1 MEKRLYIYRMQKI
14 VFNPNMNKYT
24 ADNIL
29 YLDGM
34 EHIRTRPSM
43 YIGDTGLKGF
53 HHLVYEVVD
62 NSMDEALAGFCNE
75 INVIINSDKS
85 ITVIDNGRGIPVDIH
100 KKEGC
105 SALEVVMTKIG
116 AGGKFDKFSYKISG
130 GLHGIGISC
139 VNALSS
145 LLFVKVFREG
155 KVFFQEYSR
164 GKAVSKVEQ
173 ISKSNKPKKSG
184 TEITFQAD
192 ETIFKNVSYSYETI
206 AIRLREL
213 SFLERGIYINLID
226 EREISEGGIPR
237 MDKFFSEGGLKDF
250 ILFLDKNR
258 VPIIPDVISIYG
270 KKEKVSV
277 EVAMRYNHSFEENI
291 HSYVNN
297 IKTNEGGTHLTGF
310 RRALTRTFKKYSFL
324 NKVEFTGE
332 DFREGI
338 TAIVSV
344 KIYHPQFEG
353 QTKTKLGNPE
363 VSGAVE
369 KIVVN
374 SLSKFIEGNP
384 RFYNKILEKVF
395 LASKARLAA
404 KKARDFLKKNNS
416 ITNNFISFPIKLADC
431 SLNNPEKCE
440 IYLVEGDSAG
450 GTAKQGRDR
459 NFQAILPLKGKI
471 LNVEKSLQYRA
482 FENEEIRNIFYALGV
497 GIKPDNKE
505 LNLER
510 LRYHKIII
518 MTDADTDGSHI
529 STLILTFFF
538 RYMRTL
544 IEKGFIYIATPP
556 LYMIKKGNRKVYAWS
571 DREREKL
578 ISEVKKGIIVQRY
591 KGLGEMT
598 AEQLWDTTMN
608 PENRTLRK
616 VNIENLVDTDR
627 IFSLLMGD
635 NVPSRKKFIEMNALN
650 ATIDT

>member
-1 MEKRLYIYRMQKI
+1 MKKS
-14 VFNPNMNKYT
+14 NTTYT

-29 YLDGM
+29 YLDSI

-85 ITVIDNGRGIPVDIH
+85 ITVIDNGRGIPVDFH

-116 AGGKFDKFSYKISG
+116 AGGKFDKNSYKISG
-130 GLHGIGISC
+130 GLHGVGISC

-155 KVFFQEYSR
+155 KVFLQEYSR
-164 GKAVSKVEQ
+164 GKSVSKVEQ
-173 ISKSNKPKKSG
+173 ISQSNNPKKRG

-192 ETIFKNVSYSYETI
+192 ENIFKNVSYSYETI

-237 MDKFFSEGGLKDF
+237 NEKFFSEGGLKDF
-250 ILFLDKNR
+250 ILFIDKNR
-258 VPIIPDVISIYG
+258 VPIIPDVIYITG
-270 KKEKVSV
+270 KKEKVSI
-277 EVAMRYNHSFEENI
+277 EVAMRYNHSFNENI

-297 IKTNEGGTHLTGF
+297 INTNEGGTHLTGF
-310 RRALTRTFKKYSFL
+310 RRALTRTFKKYADEYSLL
-324 NKVEFTGE
+324 NKVEITGD

-344 KIYHPQFEG
+344 KIDHPQFEG

-374 SLSKFIEGNP
+374 YLSKYLEENP
-384 RFYNKILEKVF
+384 RFSRKILEKVL
-395 LASKARLAA
+395 LASKARQAA
-404 KKARDFLKKNNS
+404 KKARYFLQKINNNS
-416 ITNNFISFPIKLADC
+416 ISISFPVKLADC

-459 NFQAILPLKGKI
+459 NFQAILPLRGKI
-471 LNVEKSLQYRA
+471 LNVEKSIPYRA
-482 FENEEIRNIFYALGV
+482 FENEEIRNIFSALGLYI
-497 GIKPDNKE
+497 GTNNKE

-518 MTDADTDGSHI
+518 MTDADTDGRHI

-544 IEKGFIYIATPP
+544 IEKGYIYIATPP

-598 AEQLWDTTMN
+598 AQQLWDTTMN

-627 IFSLLMGD
+627 IFSLLMGGD
-635 NVPSRKKFIEMNALN
+635 VPPRKKFIEMNALN

>member
-1 MEKRLYIYRMQKI
+1 
-14 VFNPNMNKYT
+14 MNTYT

-29 YLDGM
+29 YLDSI

-62 NSMDEALAGFCNE
+62 NSMDEALTGFCNE

-85 ITVIDNGRGIPVDIH
+85 ITVIDNGRGIPVDFH

-116 AGGKFDKFSYKISG
+116 AGGKFDKNSYSISG

-155 KVFFQEYSR
+155 KVFLQEYSI
-164 GKAVSKVEQ
+164 GKSVSKVEQ
-173 ISKSNKPKKSG
+173 ISQSNKPKKSG

-192 ETIFKNVSYSYETI
+192 ENIFKNISYSYETI

-237 MDKFFSEGGLKDF
+237 MEKFFSEGGLKDF

-258 VPIIPDVISIYG
+258 VPIIPDVIYISG
-270 KKEKVSV
+270 KKEKVSI

-324 NKVEFTGE
+324 NKEKVEFTGD
-332 DFREGI
+332 DFKEGI

-344 KIYHPQFEG
+344 KIDHPQFEG

-374 SLSKFIEGNP
+374 YLSKFLEENP
-384 RFYNKILEKVF
+384 RFSSQILEKVL

-404 KKARDFLKKNNS
+404 KKARVQKNNS
-416 ITNNFISFPIKLADC
+416 INNNSISFPVKLADC

-482 FENEEIRNIFYALGV
+482 FENEEIRNIFYALGL
-497 GIKPDNKE
+497 GIKTDNKE

-544 IEKGFIYIATPP
+544 IEKGYIYIATPP

-635 NVPSRKKFIEMNALN
+635 DVPSRKKFIEMNALN

>member
-1 MEKRLYIYRMQKI
+1 
-14 VFNPNMNKYT
+14 MNTYT

-29 YLDGM
+29 YLDSI

-62 NSMDEALAGFCNE
+62 NSMDEALTGFCNE

-85 ITVIDNGRGIPVDIH
+85 ITVIDNGRGIPVDFH

-105 SALEVVMTKIG
+105 SALEVVLTKIG
-116 AGGKFDKFSYKISG
+116 AGGKFDKNSYKISG

-164 GKAVSKVEQ
+164 GKSVSKVEQ
-173 ISKSNKPKKSG
+173 ISQSNKPKKSG

-192 ETIFKNVSYSYETI
+192 ENIFKFKNVSYSYETI

-226 EREISEGGIPR
+226 EREISEVGIPR
-237 MDKFFSEGGLKDF
+237 MEKFFSEGGLKDF

-258 VPIIPDVISIYG
+258 VPIIPEVIYISG
-270 KKEKVSV
+270 KKEKVSI

-310 RRALTRTFKKYSFL
+310 RRALTKTFKKYSLL
-324 NKVEFTGE
+324 NKEKVEFTGD

-344 KIYHPQFEG
+344 KISHPQFEG

-374 SLSKFIEGNP
+374 YLRKFIEENP
-384 RFYNKILEKVF
+384 RFSSKILEKVL

-404 KKARDFLKKNNS
+404 KKVRDFMQKNNS
-416 ITNNFISFPIKLADC
+416 NNSISFPVKLADC

-482 FENEEIRNIFYALGV
+482 FENEEIRNIFSSLGL
-497 GIKPDNKE
+497 GIKTDNKE

-544 IEKGFIYIATPP
+544 IEKGYIYIATPP

-635 NVPSRKKFIEMNALN
+635 DVTSRKKFIEMNALN